1 MSYSKIDPKIMEARL
16 MSTGAARVRESFNP
30 RQDNKVDKIKR
41 WSADCIDFCEEH
53 KHLDP
58 RLAALAQT
66 AFEEA
71 AMWAVKLVTTETKR

>member
-1 MSYSKIDPKIMEARL
+1 MSYGKIDPKIMEARL
-16 MSTGAARVRESFNP
+16 MSIGGDRVRESFNP
-30 RQDNKVDKIKR
+30 SQDNKVDKIKR

-71 AMWAVKLVTTETKR
+71 AMWAVKLVTTDTKR

>member
-1 MSYSKIDPKIMEARL
+1 MSHEQVKGSL
-16 MSTGAARVRESFNP
+16 GASRVRESFNP
-30 RQDNKVDKIKR
+30 SADNNVDKIKR

-53 KHLDP
+53 KALDP

-71 AMWAVKLVTTETKR
+71 AMWAVKLVTTQK

>member
-1 MSYSKIDPKIMEARL
+1 MSV
-16 MSTGAARVRESFNP
+16 GAARVRESFNP
-30 RQDNKVDKIKR
+30 SKDNNVDKIKR

-71 AMWAVKLVTTETKR
+71 AMWAVKLVTTEVKR